1 MPEVDAYNL
10 SKLGKYAED
19 SGQTVTG
26 TPSSQAFKMFT
37 QAVGLVQNAVGYDE
51 ELVAFVNSTMWAA
64 FQSSAEV
71 SRQITVTDFRR
82 GELSTQVRSINGIA
96 LLPVPD
102 SRLKTAFTF
111 KDGVTSSQEAGA
123 LSLPR
128 TRKYRDAG
136 APAACGFFGQK
147 KRKFGSLNPI
157 EIPAPTP
164 GSWIIGCTTIFS
176 YATAWQTAY
185 TPTCIEQAGPK
196 AGRPCLGNERGS
208 TMTTGKEIFDRAVR
222 LLNYTDAYGEA
233 DGRIRAALYKRGLA
247 LVNQI
252 YADLWNVEK
261 GDRPFCPLSFLE
273 EEVRLSSRLREDA
286 MPYGVA
292 MLLAQGRWTTAIN
305 RLWRRFITKACRS
318 YQRRPPGCVAPGMAL
333 GGMYMRYPKS
343 IAASFLSYPWI
354 PWPAGWIGGSPVCHI
369 RQETGRLPQCL
380 VGAGRSAPRPDRMPA
395 WKQHGR
401 QTNLWDMIRKRW
413 YWILERETGGKAGWE
428 SDWRERTP
436 ASRPALSLPTGT
448 GIRANWETA

>member
-1 MPEVDAYNL
+1 MDRGRSFQLDSEDNDETGIAGLAGQVLGEFVRTQVVPEVDAYNL

-51 ELVAFVNSTMWAA
+51 ELVAFVNSAMWAA

-82 GELSTQVRSINGIA
+82 GELSTQVRSINRIA

-128 TRKYRDAG
+128 TRKISGCWCSRG
-136 APAACGFFGQK
+136 VRLLWSK
-147 KRKFGSLNPI
+147 KQRKFGSLNPI

-185 TPTCIEQAGPK
+185 TPTCIEQAGLPD
-196 AGRPCLGNERGS
+196 GHPSLG
-208 TMTTGKEIFDRAVR
+208 
-222 LLNYTDAYGEA
+222 
-233 DGRIRAALYKRGLA
+233 
-247 LVNQI
+247 
-252 YADLWNVEK
+252 
-261 GDRPFCPLSFLE
+261 
-273 EEVRLSSRLREDA
+273 
-286 MPYGVA
+286 
-292 MLLAQGRWTTAIN
+292 
-305 RLWRRFITKACRS
+305 
-318 YQRRPPGCVAPGMAL
+318 
-333 GGMYMRYPKS
+333 
-343 IAASFLSYPWI
+343 
-354 PWPAGWIGGSPVCHI
+354 
-369 RQETGRLPQCL
+369 
-380 VGAGRSAPRPDRMPA
+380 
-395 WKQHGR
+395 
-401 QTNLWDMIRKRW
+401 
-413 YWILERETGGKAGWE
+413 
-428 SDWRERTP
+428 
-436 ASRPALSLPTGT
+436 
-448 GIRANWETA
+448 